1 MRSMKAPAI
10 AAIATAAMAGSTLM
24 LAGPAS
30 AAEQSKPGTPS
41 GTVSAAAEN
50 YTVACNT
57 PGDTANFSWKSG
69 TVNTTVYFNNHCGH
83 SVNITLEITDLE
95 GPQNHCLTTEAGEK
109 GKKKYQTGASG
120 SITHVSRGC

>member
-1 MRSMKAPAI
+1 MRPIKATVMAGI
-10 AAIATAAMAGSTLM
+10 AATAMAGSALM

-30 AAEQSKPGTPS
+30 AAEQSTPGTI
-41 GTVSAAAEN
+41 SAAADN

-57 PGDTANFSWKSG
+57 PGDTANFSWNTG
-69 TVNTTVYFNNHCGH
+69 TVHTTVYFNNHCGH
-83 SVNITLEITDLE
+83 SVNVTLEVTDLE
-95 GPQNHCLTTEAGEK
+95 GPHKHCLPTDAGEK